1 MEKES
6 DYVLLQSQTI
16 DWLRFPLAVAV
27 VFIHSFGYP
36 LTYTLPALNIHSFS
50 GMDVYN
56 VIRICF
62 SHVAAHVA
70 VPTFFLISGFL
81 FFVGKVNEIEK
92 LAWWKRKFRS
102 RLNTLVFPYFLWNLI
117 AILCTVSMMIGSF
130 FLKGKPLSRIFDYFE
145 ENRWLHLFWDC
156 EIWGEN
162 RLNWLG
168 VAMPSTAPANVPLWF
183 LRDLLVVVAV
193 TLVIFWLVKRLK
205 YFYIFVLAFCYVSKI
220 WFVIPGVS
228 ITAIFFFS
236 LGAFFSIHGKNLVK
250 EIKKIKFLSFALGIL
265 LLLITV
271 LCDGNNTSTG
281 FLIYPFF
288 VIVGVCATFNLAI
301 FLLESGKV
309 KVYPILSKSSFFIYA
324 THTLL
329 ILSVS
334 RAVCSRILYWNTPLV
349 LTIRY
354 FATPILAVGA
364 CFTLYIVMKKFTPKL
379 LDVLTGNR

>member
-156 EIWGEN
+156 EI
-162 RLNWLG
+162 
-168 VAMPSTAPANVPLWF
+168 
-183 LRDLLVVVAV
+183 
-193 TLVIFWLVKRLK
+193 
-205 YFYIFVLAFCYVSKI
+205 
-220 WFVIPGVS
+220 
-228 ITAIFFFS
+228 
-236 LGAFFSIHGKNLVK
+236 
-250 EIKKIKFLSFALGIL
+250 
-265 LLLITV
+265 
-271 LCDGNNTSTG
+271 
-281 FLIYPFF
+281 
-288 VIVGVCATFNLAI
+288 
-301 FLLESGKV
+301 
-309 KVYPILSKSSFFIYA
+309 
-324 THTLL
+324 
-329 ILSVS
+329 
-334 RAVCSRILYWNTPLV
+334 
-349 LTIRY
+349 
-354 FATPILAVGA
+354 
-364 CFTLYIVMKKFTPKL
+364 
-379 LDVLTGNR
+379 

>member
-1 MEKES
+1 M
-6 DYVLLQSQTI
+6 V
-16 DWLRFPLAVAV
+16 
-27 VFIHSFGYP
+27 
-36 LTYTLPALNIHSFS
+36 
-50 GMDVYN
+50 
-56 VIRICF
+56 
-62 SHVAAHVA
+62 
-70 VPTFFLISGFL
+70 
-81 FFVGKVNEIEK
+81 
-92 LAWWKRKFRS
+92 
-102 RLNTLVFPYFLWNLI
+102 
-117 AILCTVSMMIGSF
+117 
-130 FLKGKPLSRIFDYFE
+130 
-145 ENRWLHLFWDC
+145 
-156 EIWGEN
+156 
-162 RLNWLG
+162 
-168 VAMPSTAPANVPLWF
+168 
-183 LRDLLVVVAV
+183 
-193 TLVIFWLVKRLK
+193 
-205 YFYIFVLAFCYVSKI
+205 CYS
-220 WFVIPGVS
+220 GVS

-236 LGAFFSIHGKNLVK
+236 LGAFSIHGKNLVK

-271 LCDGNNTSTG
+271 LFDGNNTSTG